1 MPKLVIYFAAGLLL
15 LGILPL
21 PYGYYTLLRLV
32 AFGVFTWA
40 AFIAFEKKEAVL
52 PWVFVLLALIF
63 NPIIKTYLP
72 KEIWAIID
80 FCSGVF
86 LIFVRNKI
94 QEMPT

>member
-15 LGILPL
+15 LGVLPL

-32 AFGVFTWA
+32 VFGVFTWA
-40 AFIAFEKKEAVL
+40 AFIAFEKKEVVL

-80 FCSGVF
+80 FCSGIF